1 MSPPSSGVSD
11 TSNNSFE
18 YDDPYEDPDAQF
30 ASRISA
36 LPLPPRPSSRA
47 SHSSDEEDEDFENSM
62 GRVLDHRASM
72 ASMNS
77 IMSMEDQERMEAL
90 EKTNKELARK
100 LLESDRMLHNR
111 MTDHETELV
120 EMESK
125 IEELKAELSATK
137 REEKELRGKE
147 VSSLRF
153 FGYNHTR

>member
-1 MSPPSSGVSD
+1 MSPPPSSVSD

-36 LPLPPRPSSRA
+36 LPLPPRPNSRA
-47 SHSSDEEDEDFENSM
+47 SHSSSEDEDEDFEHSM
-62 GRVLDHRASM
+62 GRVLDHRSSM
-72 ASMNS
+72 ASMDS
-77 IMSMEDQERMEAL
+77 TMSLEDQEKMEAL
-90 EKTNKELARK
+90 EKTNKDLARK
-100 LLESDRMLHNR
+100 LMESDRMLHNR

-147 VSSLRF
+147 VGLSAV
-153 FGYNHTR
+153 TADTC